1 MKIEDLKKLVEAAAG
16 GPWDTRYDDDL
27 DYDLEDI
34 YINSPNFSHHIAV
47 VRGTNCGTNARFII
61 ASRTAMPKL
70 LKLAEAAKAYGK
82 EIGFRT
88 YSEDYHGSSY
98 CEIMADLATDLEEAL
113 KALES
118 E

>member
-1 MKIEDLKKLVEAAAG
+1 MSLEDLKKLCDAATPGDWNCYQMAEGTQPTGYFYLGSPRGSEG
-16 GPWDTRYDDDL
+16 GMTVADA
-27 DYDLEDI
+27 
-34 YINSPNFSHHIAV
+34 SFIA
-47 VRGTNCGTNARFII
+47 

-82 EIGFRT
+82 EIGFRS